1 MRQSL
6 VMTDWQDPDA
16 KGPFLG
22 GAMVVATLGPQREK
36 FWGVVLALTTEGL
49 SISGTELASF
59 EDFVSTVKEGAA
71 YPTSVVFFPMHR
83 IERIEMEPAGRQCT
97 VAERPVC
104 DQDRP

>member
-1 MRQSL
+1 M
-6 VMTDWQDPDA
+6 
-16 KGPFLG
+16 
-22 GAMVVATLGPQREK
+22 VATLGPQREK

-83 IERIEMEPAGRQCT
+83 IERIEMDLPVGNVPSLSDQFATKTGLDPAT
-97 VAERPVC
+97 VLSGHSAKGAS
-104 DQDRP
+104 